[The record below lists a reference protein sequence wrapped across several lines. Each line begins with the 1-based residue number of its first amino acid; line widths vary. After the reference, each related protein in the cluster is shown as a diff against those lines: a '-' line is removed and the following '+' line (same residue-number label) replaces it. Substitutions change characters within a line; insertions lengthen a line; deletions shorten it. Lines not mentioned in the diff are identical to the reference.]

1 MEPATCLGQGR
12 DVHSEETGLH
22 LWTRVSSLTGLRGS
36 LQSLTRVPMV
46 GMGPLVYRSSEE
58 RMCALRSHSQQ
69 AVNLDSENRYLVVES
84 HFMLRKVQ
92 FELMI

>member
-36 LQSLTRVPMV
+36 LQSLTRVPV
-46 GMGPLVYRSSEE
+46 SRDWGPLLYRSSEE
-58 RMCALRSHSQQ
+58 RMCALTAAMKFKDAYS
-69 AVNLDSENRYLVVES
+69 LEGKL
-84 HFMLRKVQ
+84 
-92 FELMI
+92 

>member
-1 MEPATCLGQGR
+1 
-12 DVHSEETGLH
+12 
-22 LWTRVSSLTGLRGS
+22 
-36 LQSLTRVPMV
+36 MV